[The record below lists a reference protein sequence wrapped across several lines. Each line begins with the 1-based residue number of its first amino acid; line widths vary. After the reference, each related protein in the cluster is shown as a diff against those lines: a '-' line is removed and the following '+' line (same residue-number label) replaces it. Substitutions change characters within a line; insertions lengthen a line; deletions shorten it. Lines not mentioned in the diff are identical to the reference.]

1 MAASVYRAG
10 WGVQGP
16 VRWCW
21 GVSGARGRS
30 LSSEVC
36 GVGGALIVREA
47 GPRGVLY
54 WGPLCSG
61 VFTGTRGPLDVSL
74 GPLFS
79 GVRSLHSGVGG
90 YRGVGSPPVV
100 GVRSLH
106 SGGPGVGGGAVYLGA
121 LLGAGVWL
129 GIWLLGTPT
138 VEAAKPADTPPPQGP
153 PSPRHRFNFI
163 ADVADKTS
171 PAVVNIEILG
181 RHPFTGREAV
191 LSSGSGFLVSS
202 DGLIVTNAHVVA
214 NKRSV
219 RVKLHNGEVYEAIVR
234 GIDPVQDIA
243 TIKITPKAPLPTVPL
258 GRSSDVRQGEFV
270 VAMGAPHL
278 LRNTITSGIVST
290 VQRGSRE
297 LGLSN
302 KDMDYIQTDAI
313 IDVGNS
319 GGPLVNLDGEVIG
332 INTLK
337 VTAGISFAIPSD
349 RVRDFLQQEEKKNQS
364 SWFKKSEVQQRY
376 IGITMLTLT
385 PRILA
390 DMKFRDPTFP
400 DVSHG
405 VLIHRVII
413 GSPAH
418 QAGLKPGDI
427 ILDINAHKAVTAED
441 VFDAV
446 NSQPKLAMIV
456 RRGYETLMVN
466 VIPEL
471 VE

>member
-1 MAASVYRAG
+1 MGDG
-10 WGVQGP
+10 WVDGG
-16 VRWCW
+16 RW
-21 GVSGARGRS
+21 SHA
-30 LSSEVC
+30 
-36 GVGGALIVREA
+36 
-47 GPRGVLY
+47 
-54 WGPLCSG
+54 
-61 VFTGTRGPLDVSL
+61 
-74 GPLFS
+74 
-79 GVRSLHSGVGG
+79 
-90 YRGVGSPPVV
+90 
-100 GVRSLH
+100 
-106 SGGPGVGGGAVYLGA
+106 
-121 LLGAGVWL
+121 
-129 GIWLLGTPT
+129 
-138 VEAAKPADTPPPQGP
+138 P
-153 PSPRHRFNFI
+153 PSLL
-163 ADVADKTS
+163 S
-171 PAVVNIEILG
+171 
-181 RHPFTGREAV
+181 HPFTGREAV

-364 SWFKKSEVQQRY
+364 KE
-376 IGITMLTLT
+376 GEG
-385 PRILA
+385 
-390 DMKFRDPTFP
+390 
-400 DVSHG
+400 H
-405 VLIHRVII
+405 
-413 GSPAH
+413 H